1 MEGRLGREILHFEVR
16 IETLNLKISFISPDI
31 LELFSEDEGKAARA
45 LYCRFVCVYAHHVHV
60 CARVPRFHLETRGVD
75 GGDGVEL
82 GDAAL
87 GGGVKALGLPAH
99 LEEHFLFLQLPG
111 KLLLQGLL
119 PGS

>member
-1 MEGRLGREILHFEVR
+1 MERRLGREILHFETR

-31 LELFSEDEGKAARA
+31 LKLFSEDEGKAARA
-45 LYCRFVCVYAHHVHV
+45 LYCRFVCVYAHHVHECV

-87 GGGVKALGLPAH
+87 GGGVKAL
-99 LEEHFLFLQLPG
+99 
-111 KLLLQGLL
+111 
-119 PGS
+119 